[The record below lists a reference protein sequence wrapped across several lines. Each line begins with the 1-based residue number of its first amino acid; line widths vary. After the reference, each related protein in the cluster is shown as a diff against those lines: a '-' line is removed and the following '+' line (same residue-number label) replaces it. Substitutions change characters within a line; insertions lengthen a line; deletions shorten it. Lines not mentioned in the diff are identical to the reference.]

1 MIIYK
6 LLKEPL
12 FHFLVLGGLLYLASI
27 LSGYNDTDT
36 QRIIVSQGQVRHIA
50 ILYEKT
56 WQRKPTKA
64 ELQALVQDYIKS
76 QAAYYEG
83 MRMGL
88 EKDDVVITRRL
99 RQKINFIAEEKLERP
114 AVTDDILQA
123 YLQQHADRFRT
134 DPILSIRQVYFD
146 PSRGEQESD
155 TQLRK
160 LLSELAERPD
170 EDIENRGQRY
180 IFKPYYINQ
189 TLTDLKRVFGEDF
202 ANAVLKAEAGVW
214 TGPIQSAFG
223 SHLVYID
230 KKQEGFLPA
239 LSSIYDQVFKEW
251 QNSLR
256 EQSIDTY
263 YAELLKRYPVT
274 VHWPEDEAL
283 IIAKKMDE

>member
-134 DPILSIRQVYFD
+134 DPILSIRQIYFD
-146 PSRGEQESD
+146 QSRGEQESD

-239 LSSIYDQVFKEW
+239 LSSIYDQVFEEW

>member
-64 ELQALVQDYIKS
+64 ELRALVQDYIKS

-134 DPILSIRQVYFD
+134 DPILSIRQIYFD
-146 PSRGEQESD
+146 QSRGEQESD

-239 LSSIYDQVFKEW
+239 LSSIYDQVFEEW